1 MSEKDNDKDIESLSE
16 KLAKPL
22 EPPKNEDPEPKP
34 AEDITIEERVGTM
47 VDAAKEANSKQLAPV
62 SVNDIDIM
70 PATLRTSAQSS
81 MSLRNVQSKLA
92 EILTNENYLGLI
104 AATNPE
110 VLPSLLDSVT
120 NAVSVSDNLLIQMAR
135 VSEKSSSMNK
145 VFEYLTKQQ
154 EQKSKATKQAEDKG
168 EFYDESIEK
177 IKRSIYQRLDNER
190 NEHHATSADF
200 VNPEDDVIDADYEVS
215 DESNDTDKA

>member
-1 MSEKDNDKDIESLSE
+1 MSKKDNNKDTESLSE

-22 EPPKNEDPEPKP
+22 EPPKNEEPEPKP
-34 AEDITIEERVGTM
+34 VEDITIEERVDTM
-47 VDAAKEANSKQLAPV
+47 VDVAKEANSKPLAPV

-154 EQKSKATKQAEDKG
+154 EQKSKATKQAEDRG

-200 VNPEDDVIDADYEVS
+200 VNQEDDVIDADYEVS
-215 DESNDTDKA
+215 NESNDTDNA